1 MLQECN
7 YWESRKGAVQ
17 IFFLTRNINM
27 SAGKFVKSERLLTVL
42 WEGII
47 FNFKWIEVRK
57 IVEGNCIVKCVIFF
71 ASFCWLWDSLLE
83 NLKLRKNCGDANWN
97 VWTNIKTRHVRSN
110 IFKKKKKKGIPHMR
124 FWIIYIL
131 VQFSFLVG
139 LRVFADPYL
148 QDSTQNHRF
157 CLFIGK
163 VKVRENP
170 YSRIFRTPA
179 QLMSE
184 AYSKP
189 R

>member
-1 MLQECN
+1 MFRNIQTFAFKVFQECN
-7 YWESRKGAVQ
+7 YWASRKGAVQ

-83 NLKLRKNCGDANWN
+83 NLKLRNNCGDANWN

-110 IFKKKKKKGIPHMR
+110 IFKKKKRNSTYEILNHIYFSTVFVFGR
-124 FWIIYIL
+124 FTGFRWP
-131 VQFSFLVG
+131 
-139 LRVFADPYL
+139 VFTRSYAE
-148 QDSTQNHRF
+148 S
-157 CLFIGK
+157 
-163 VKVRENP
+163 
-170 YSRIFRTPA
+170 
-179 QLMSE
+179 
-184 AYSKP
+184 
-189 R
+189 